1 MKKLTALFVVF
12 AMMTV
17 PGVPIARADDTIRIG
32 AAFALSGS
40 LAVYGEGLRKCIDL
54 AVSEINAQGG
64 IKGRKIEIVYKDNKS
79 NPGDSVRAVRKLI
92 TVDKVPVIFGPAG
105 SSNFMAAAPI
115 AQESKVVLLSAQ
127 GAAVGLTGAGDYIF
141 RVFPP
146 DTLQGPRLAEL
157 ALGMGYKNVPV
168 MYINNDWG
176 RGLTDAFVN
185 AYGKLGG
192 TVTDI
197 IACDE
202 KKTDYRT
209 ELLRAGKGSP
219 PAIVNL
225 TYINEGAVQFKQ
237 AFEMGIKTQWLCGSA
252 ARAPKMVELA
262 GMAAE
267 GVMGTYPSVSQDTK
281 PYQAFKEAYKKKYGD
296 DKIPIFGDYNYDMV
310 YITARAIEKGGPTAG
325 GIRRALPAAARGYK
339 GITGDKTFDARRS
352 PKFAEYGIWIVRNGR
367 IEDYKNNLATE

>member
-1 MKKLTALFVVF
+1 MKKLIVLLVVF
-12 AMMTV
+12 AMLAV
-17 PGVPIARADDTIRIG
+17 PGAPIARADDTIRIG

-40 LAVYGEGLRKCIDL
+40 LAVYGEGLKKCIDL
-54 AVSEINAQGG
+54 AVEEINARGG
-64 IKGRKIEIVYKDNKS
+64 IKGRKIEIVYEDNKS
-79 NPGDSVRAVRKLI
+79 NPEDSVRAVRKLI

-105 SSNFMAAAPI
+105 SSNFMAAAPV
-115 AQESKVVLLSAQ
+115 AQENKVVLFSAQ
-127 GAAVGLTGAGDYIF
+127 GAAVGLTKAGDYIF
-141 RVFPP
+141 RLFPS
-146 DTLQGPRLAEL
+146 DTLQGPRLAKL
-157 ALGMGYKNVPV
+157 AVSMGYKKIPV
-168 MYINNDWG
+168 MYVNNDWG
-176 RGLTDAFVN
+176 RGLKDAFVN
-185 AYGKLGG
+185 AYKKMGG

-237 AFEMGIKTQWLCGSA
+237 AHASGIKTQWLCGSA
-252 ARAPKMVELA
+252 ARAPQMVELA

-267 GVMGTYPSVSQDTK
+267 GVMGTYPAVPQNTK

-310 YITARAIEKGGPTAG
+310 YITARAIEKGGYTAG
-325 GIRRALPAAARGYK
+325 AIRKALPGAARGYK
-339 GITGDKTFDARRS
+339 GVTGDKTFDAERS
-352 PKFAEYGIWIVRNGR
+352 PKFAAYGIWIVKNGR
-367 IEDYKNNLATE
+367 IEDYKK